1 MFEKLT
7 TFSDSFVEVG
17 AIIQKAHDTFENAQK
32 QLVTGRGSA
41 IKLAQKM
48 VELGVGPSPGKVL
61 APELVAL
68 AESDGEADEPESGG
82 EEPVLVLP
90 ALNPLVRPPVT
101 VE

>member
-1 MFEKLT
+1 
-7 TFSDSFVEVG
+7 
-17 AIIQKAHDTFENAQK
+17 
-32 QLVTGRGSA
+32 
-41 IKLAQKM
+41 M